1 MCGSTG
7 IPILSHLHISLRN
20 GHVGLC
26 TSHLHCPAVV
36 HRCCRGWSRHL
47 FEWCLHRRH
56 LESGKQY
63 IEKNDKT
70 TICCRR
76 CPEKCQER
84 NTLTCW
90 FQRYFSDVQGCCLF
104 ANYVFITNLCNYT
117 SKLACVEK
125 HSVRCPELCLELAPP
140 HKHRLRTVVGTA
152 GMLQKAEVSY
162 FVETCWDA

>member
-1 MCGSTG
+1 MWVHRY
-7 IPILSHLHISLRN
+7 PNFEPFAHISSKWPRWTVHIPPLLSSS
-20 GHVGLC
+20 GPPLLPGLIEA
-26 TSHLHCPAVV
+26 SVWMMPSQEA
-36 HRCCRGWSRHL
+36 
-47 FEWCLHRRH
+47 
-56 LESGKQY
+56 SGIREAIYRK
-63 IEKNDKT
+63 KRLKT

-125 HSVRCPELCLELAPP
+125 HSAVPNYAWNWRRPKNTDYEPWSA
-140 HKHRLRTVVGTA
+140 
-152 GMLQKAEVSY
+152 LQACCRRQK
-162 FVETCWDA
+162 